1 MIAMVHLPLVMMSI
15 GYKTTKD
22 APESCLE
29 ACPHD
34 LLGTR
39 LKLWPQM
46 SLFKETTILAQS
58 YLKLFKA
65 QCFTQFL
72 DVAKRSRAVTEA
84 SQLISDAEFRV
95 AMY

>member
-1 MIAMVHLPLVMMSI
+1 MSI
-15 GYKTTKD
+15 GYKTTKE

-29 ACPHD
+29 ACPNKLLACSHD

-72 DVAKRSRAVTEA
+72 DVAKRARAVTEA
-84 SQLISDAEFRV
+84 SQLISGAEFRV

>member
-1 MIAMVHLPLVMMSI
+1 
-15 GYKTTKD
+15 
-22 APESCLE
+22 
-29 ACPHD
+29 
-34 LLGTR
+34 
-39 LKLWPQM
+39 M
-46 SLFKETTILAQS
+46 SLFKETTILAQN

-95 AMY
+95 AVY